1 MNISTGNIGQIIAIV
16 VLIVCIVLMA
26 TGRAFDVT
34 LGLIGALAIARL
46 T

>member
-1 MNISTGNIGQIIAIV
+1 MTISTGNIGQIIAIV

-26 TGRAFDVT
+26 MRGPSVE